1 MANTIAQEKKL
12 HSEIVAV
19 LFTGLLKF
27 PMMDWLNYRA
37 FYIIGVILFWAIFIY
52 RSYKND
58 PEALERWGIRKKNFR
73 ISMLALLPFALVAI
87 PAILFY
93 GWLNDTVFYQ
103 WHLLPILIFYPLWGT
118 FQQFIVVSLVAGNL
132 KNTAGA
138 RINDSGI
145 ILFVAVL
152 FALIH
157 SSDWV
162 LAAYVF
168 VMEIFF
174 LWVYLRWR
182 NIWALG
188 IYHGIVSA
196 LFLFYVSGRDLF
208 QELFTIFNA

>member
-1 MANTIAQEKKL
+1 MANKITPEKRL
-12 HSEIVAV
+12 HPEIVAV
-19 LFTGLLKF
+19 LITGLLKF

-37 FYIIGVILFWAIFIY
+37 FYIIGVVLFWTYFIY

-58 PEALERWGIRKKNFR
+58 PKALERWGIQKKNFR
-73 ISMLALLPFALVAI
+73 ISMRALLPFALIAI
-87 PAILFY
+87 PVVLIY
-93 GWLNDTVFYQ
+93 GWQNNTVSYN
-103 WHLLPILIFYPLWGT
+103 WHLLPILILYPVWGT
-118 FQQFIVVSLVAGNL
+118 FQQFIVASLVAGNL
-132 KNTAGA
+132 KYSSGA
-138 RINDSGI
+138 QLNDSAI
-145 ILFVAVL
+145 ILFVAAL
-152 FALIH
+152 FALMH

-162 LAAYVF
+162 LVAYVF

-182 NIWALG
+182 NLWALG